1 MSRHALAVLAMFGL
15 LALPLEVMAQ
25 PPLTLQA
32 LVIEVEGAGQP
43 FPSVDKDGRVIYV
56 PQPASLAD
64 ILTQPDGSV
73 QATVLAIDLTTD
85 RVKVRTPQG
94 QVLHLVVAQA
104 ALDQM
109 QLGATY
115 TFMVR
120 PGARP

>member
-1 MSRHALAVLAMFGL
+1 MARHTLTVLAALVL
-15 LALPLEVMAQ
+15 LALPVGTMAQ

-32 LVIEVEGAGQP
+32 VVIEVEGAGQP
-43 FPSVDKDGRVIYV
+43 FPSVDKDGKVVYV
-56 PQPASLAD
+56 PQPASRAD
-64 ILTQPDGSV
+64 ILSQPDGSV
-73 QATVLAIDLTTD
+73 QATVLALDLTTGA
-85 RVKVRTPQG
+85 VKARTTLG
-94 QVLHLVVAQA
+94 QMLHLVVAQA